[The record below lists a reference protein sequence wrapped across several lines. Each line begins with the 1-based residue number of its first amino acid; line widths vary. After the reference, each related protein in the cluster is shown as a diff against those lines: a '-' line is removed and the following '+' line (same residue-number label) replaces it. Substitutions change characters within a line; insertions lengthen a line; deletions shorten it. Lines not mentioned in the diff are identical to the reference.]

1 MAPEAISRQK
11 LVDYISRNLEDI
23 FVLFILVSV
32 TLSHLFFHFQ
42 LSLLNFYYIPIM
54 LAGYLLG
61 KRLAVLYAFFTAL
74 LVWGLILANQETYLA
89 LKNQFEFNVDLVLWS
104 GFLILSGWA
113 GSLSENLKEELRTS
127 TLLRKELA
135 ADKEHLKI
143 LNERLT
149 TVNRKLEEKV
159 EKRTQ
164 ELEQSN
170 EELKNLS
177 WTDPLTQLLNRRSCE
192 ERFKAE
198 MARFERTKEPFCIIL
213 GDLDHFKNINDTL
226 GHNTGDYVLV
236 EVANTLKK
244 NSRKTDMIFRWGGE
258 EFLFLLTGTELKGG
272 IITGEKIR
280 AKIEEKV
287 FQHQQHPIPVT
298 MSLGISVYKEGQT
311 MEDCVKEADCNL
323 YSAKQAGRNRLH
335 PQTGFSTV

>member
-1 MAPEAISRQK
+1 MASETTLHRGLANYFFK
-11 LVDYISRNLEDI
+11 NLENI

-42 LSLLNFYYIPIM
+42 LSLLNLYYVPIM

-61 KRLAVLYAFFTAL
+61 KRLAILYAFFIVL

-89 LKNQFEFNVDLVLWS
+89 LKGQFEFNTDLTLWG
-104 GFLILSGWA
+104 GFLILAGWA
-113 GSLSENLKEELRTS
+113 GSLSENLKNELKTSNLLREELA
-127 TLLRKELA
+127 K
-135 ADKEHLKI
+135 DKEDLKI
-143 LNERLT
+143 LNERLV

-170 EELKNLS
+170 EELKKLS

-192 ERFKAE
+192 ERFKNE
-198 MARFERTKEPFCIIL
+198 IARFERTKEPFCIIL
-213 GDLDHFKNINDTL
+213 GDLDHFKSINDTY

-236 EVANTLKK
+236 EVANILKK
-244 NSRKTDMIFRWGGE
+244 NSRKTDMVFRWGGE
-258 EFLFLLTGTELKGG
+258 EFLFLLTGTEIEGG

-280 AKIEEKV
+280 TKIEEKV
-287 FQHQQHPIPVT
+287 FMHEQQTLPVT
-298 MSLGISVYKEGQT
+298 MSLGISVYKKGQV
-311 MEDCVKEADCNL
+311 MEDCVKEADKNL
-323 YSAKQAGRNRLH
+323 YSAKQAGRNRLY
-335 PQTGFSTV
+335 PTQAPD